1 MTLVKSRMVELGSLA
16 PSFELEDVVTNQK
29 VSLSKGKKATLVM
42 FICNHCPYVKHLFDG
57 LSQLGKD
64 YKDKDIAI
72 YAISS
77 NDVKNYPQ
85 DGPDKMKELVVN
97 LGFNFPYL
105 YDSTQEVAKAYSA
118 ECTPDF
124 FLYDRNLELVYRGQF
139 DDSSPGKDTT
149 VTGKD
154 LRTAIDACLN
164 GEKPSSEQI
173 PSMGCSI
180 KWV

>member
-1 MTLVKSRMVELGSLA
+1 MALVKSRMVELGSVA

-29 VSLSKGKKATLVM
+29 VSLVNGNKATLVM

-57 LSQLGKD
+57 LVSLGKD
-64 YKDKDIAI
+64 YQGEDVKI

-85 DGPDKMKELVVN
+85 DGPGKMKELAVE

-105 YDSTQEVAKAYSA
+105 YDATQEVAKAYFA

-124 FLYDRNLELVYRGQF
+124 FLYDENLELTYRGQF
-139 DDSSPGKDTT
+139 DDSSPGKDLPI
-149 VTGKD
+149 TGKD
-154 LRTAIDACLN
+154 LRAAIDACVN
-164 GEKPSSEQI
+164 GKRPSLEQI
-173 PSMGCSI
+173 PSMGCNI
-180 KWV
+180 KWF